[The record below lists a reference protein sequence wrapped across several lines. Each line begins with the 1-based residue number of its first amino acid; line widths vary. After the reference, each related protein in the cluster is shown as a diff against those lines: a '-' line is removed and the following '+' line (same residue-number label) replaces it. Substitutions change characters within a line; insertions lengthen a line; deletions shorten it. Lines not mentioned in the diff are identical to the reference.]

1 MPNLLKNTRDKVFI
15 YFTPMT
21 GINKKVSIAFLLI
34 AAILIRTVSFF
45 PAIVERYYS
54 NGIYP
59 IFSRVLKYSFGW
71 IPFSLGDII
80 YIIAILWMLFK
91 LTRMISLLVKRK
103 VTRKLLLAS
112 LLNTALVLLSIYV
125 IFNTLWGLNY
135 NRQGIASQLGI
146 DMKPYSKEELVKID
160 SMLLENVNAYKAA
173 MMGKGNG
180 FDKGNNFKLAIEAYD
195 NIAEKYPF
203 LKYNPASVKA
213 SLFGTIG
220 NYIGFTGYYNPFT
233 GEAQLNNTVPPFLHP
248 FTTCHEIAHQ
258 LGYAKENEAN
268 FVGYLAASN
277 SPDTAFRY
285 SVYLD
290 LYLYAQRN
298 LYNADSTAAKTI
310 SLKMLPA
317 VKEDLLFLRQFY
329 KSYRNPLE
337 PVFRWI
343 YGKYLEN
350 NQQPSGLFTYD
361 EVTSFL
367 VAFYKKFGKL

>member
-1 MPNLLKNTRDKVFI
+1 MPNLLKITRDKVFI

-34 AAILIRTVSFF
+34 AAILIRIVSFF
-45 PAIVERYYS
+45 PSIVERYYS

-59 IFSRVLKYSFGW
+59 IFSRLLKYSFGW
-71 IPFSLGDII
+71 IPFSMGDIL
-80 YIIAILWMLFK
+80 YIIAIIWILVK
-91 LTRMISLLVKRK
+91 ISRMIAMLVKRK
-103 VTRKLLLAS
+103 VTRKTFLSS
-112 LLNTALVLLSIYV
+112 LLNMALVVLGIYV
-125 IFNTLWGLNY
+125 VFNTLWGLNY

-146 DMKPYSKEELVKID
+146 DMKPYSKEELIKID
-160 SMLLENVNAYKAA
+160 SMLLENVNVYKAA
-173 MMGKGNG
+173 TMDKGNG
-180 FDKGNNFKLAIEAYD
+180 FDKKNTFKLAARAYA
-195 NIAEKYPF
+195 NIAGRYPF
-203 LKYNPASVKA
+203 LTYNPVSVKA

-233 GEAQLNNTVPPFLHP
+233 GEAQLNNTVPIFLQP

-277 SPDTAFRY
+277 SADTAFRY

-298 LYNADSTAAKTI
+298 LYNADSTAAKVI
-310 SLKMLPA
+310 SSKMLPQ
-317 VKEDLLFLRQFY
+317 VKEDLLLLRQFY
-329 KSYRNPLE
+329 KKYRNPLE

-350 NQQPSGLFTYD
+350 NQQPSGLLTYD

-367 VAFYKKFGKL
+367 VAFYQKFGKL